1 MPCDQMTRIFWS
13 QFGACYLMVILCT
26 RSALLLFR
34 AHFLLCQSITTGFNI
49 FLLGMLQLHN
59 HVLYPRWILQRHKTC
74 MLEELFSGFIHPEA
88 HVVNFGCL
96 FVVMYFLFLLCSFLF
111 LWLLYILKFNKLL
124 SIVSST
130 GQSDSL
136 KGRGKKHLLIYFGEK
151 NGKDVYYSI
160 RFELSKDH
168 QPLLFLFLPRILYLA
183 VEILSP

>member
-1 MPCDQMTRIFWS
+1 
-13 QFGACYLMVILCT
+13 
-26 RSALLLFR
+26 
-34 AHFLLCQSITTGFNI
+34 
-49 FLLGMLQLHN
+49 
-59 HVLYPRWILQRHKTC
+59 